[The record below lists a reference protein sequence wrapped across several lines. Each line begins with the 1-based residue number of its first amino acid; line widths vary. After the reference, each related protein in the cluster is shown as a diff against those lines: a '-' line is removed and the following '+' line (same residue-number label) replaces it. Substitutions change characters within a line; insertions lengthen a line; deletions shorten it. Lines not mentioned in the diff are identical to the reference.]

1 MVLNQAKELGRTI
14 AGQQKQIDG
23 LKQEIS
29 PNDPSAS
36 FPLFA
41 QETFS
46 VPQTVTFTKRVLSST
61 SFYIDHPVYGD
72 IDSATLALD
81 GDYDTGD
88 PEDGTVIF
96 SGTM

>member
-61 SFYIDHPVYGD
+61 SF
-72 IDSATLALD
+72 
-81 GDYDTGD
+81 
-88 PEDGTVIF
+88 
-96 SGTM
+96 

>member
-1 MVLNQAKELGRTI
+1 M
-14 AGQQKQIDG
+14 
-23 LKQEIS
+23 
-29 PNDPSAS
+29 
-36 FPLFA
+36 
-41 QETFS
+41 
-46 VPQTVTFTKRVLSST
+46 PQTVTFTKRVLSST